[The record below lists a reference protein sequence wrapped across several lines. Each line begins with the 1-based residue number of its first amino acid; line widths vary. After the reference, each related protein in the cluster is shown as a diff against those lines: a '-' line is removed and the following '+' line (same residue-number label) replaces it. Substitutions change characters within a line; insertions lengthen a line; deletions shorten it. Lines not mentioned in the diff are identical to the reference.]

1 MTVYEFLFASVNRE
15 KQSEAAEA
23 AGERV
28 EMGGA
33 GKILSTKCYSL

>member
-28 EMGGA
+28 ERWGELA
-33 GKILSTKCYSL
+33 KY